1 MIGTGRRSLLVL
13 ALLAIAAG
21 ASPETEPNPCI
32 ALGLG
37 LLTACNSEARYL
49 VQTFPFNAVDPI
61 TMEQL
66 DTLIGNSP
74 PGIPTDT
81 CCNATIT
88 FLEPPT
94 ECNCDPGLLDLI
106 PTAGVTLNGLAGMLE
121 FVGASCGSE
130 PVQCT

>member
-49 VQTFPFNAVDPI
+49 VQ
-61 TMEQL
+61 
-66 DTLIGNSP
+66 
-74 PGIPTDT
+74 